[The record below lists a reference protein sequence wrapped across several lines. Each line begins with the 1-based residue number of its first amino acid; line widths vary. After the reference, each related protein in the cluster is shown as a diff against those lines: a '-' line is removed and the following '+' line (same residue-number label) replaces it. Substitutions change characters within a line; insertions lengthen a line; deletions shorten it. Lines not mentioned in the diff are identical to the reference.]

1 MLQCN
6 FGSRFEVCAESV
18 WGGGG
23 TGGRGGGG
31 GGKGPGGGLRAVEEH
46 ILAPSGFNDRFS
58 ERRGIST
65 VLIFKSTFKTRHM
78 PHSLFLHNMCTL
90 DKSLRAMPSVV
101 G

>member
-23 TGGRGGGG
+23 ARAAGEGEARD
-31 GGKGPGGGLRAVEEH
+31 PGGGLRAVEEH